1 MNRKVKIAIW
11 IVVIFGIIAA
21 LKYADYR
28 FQKKQLKEII
38 INIDINGSQQL
49 IEEDEV
55 RGLIQQ
61 GHDSVQHQE
70 VGEVDLQLLETLI
83 KTNPYVYS
91 VNAFI
96 NMDASLEI
104 SVVQRQPLLRIFN
117 ARGESYYVDAQ
128 GAMLP
133 LHPTT
138 SVYVPVASGKISG
151 AFLPSLEF
159 RHFDTITEEQC
170 RVIPVEEKIF
180 HIVSIISE
188 DSLLTELVAQIYV
201 EDASHFELV
210 PRIGNHRI
218 IFGDADD
225 SREKLMKLKYF
236 YSEAYSKYD
245 LAMYKAFDLRYRN
258 QIVCVKK

>member
-11 IVVIFGIIAA
+11 IVVIMGIIAS

-28 FQKKQLKEII
+28 FQKQKLKEII
-38 INIDINGSQQL
+38 IDININGSQQL
-49 IEEDEV
+49 IEEEEIWE
-55 RGLIQQ
+55 LIQQ
-61 GHDSVQHQE
+61 GHDSVQDQE
-70 VGEVDLQLLETLI
+70 VGQIDLQLLETLI

-104 SVVQRQPLLRIFN
+104 SVVQRQPIIRVFN
-117 ARGESYYVDAQ
+117 TKGESYYVDNE
-128 GAMLP
+128 GVMLP
-133 LHPTT
+133 LHPKT
-138 SVYVPVASGKISG
+138 SVYVPVASGKITA

-159 RHFDTITEEQC
+159 RQFDTITEELC
-170 RVIPVEEKIF
+170 RVIPAEEKLF
-180 HIVSIISE
+180 HIASIVAD
-188 DSLLTELVAQIYV
+188 DSLLNELVAQIYV
-201 EDASHFELV
+201 EDGSHFELV
-210 PRIGNHRI
+210 PRIGNQRI

-245 LAMYKAFDLRYRN
+245 LALYKAFDLRYRN
-258 QIVCVKK
+258 QVVCVKK